1 MAADQ
6 SMSFNLT
13 HSGLIDSQSTVHLDV
28 CGVNKPAVSS
38 TLAAFTVMDGES

>member
-28 CGVNKPAVSS
+28 CEVGVS
-38 TLAAFTVMDGES
+38 LQFHRLLQLLQ